1 MKKYDNFKDFYPYYL
16 SEHDHKY
23 TKLLHFIGTSIA
35 IFFYIRFFMTFDF
48 MFLFYSFLSGYGFA
62 WVAHFFVE
70 HNKPATFTYPFY
82 SFIGDHLMY
91 LEILKG
97 KHKIF

>member
-48 MFLFYSFLSGYGFA
+48 MFLLYSLLSGYGFA
-62 WVAHFFVE
+62 SVAHFFVE
-70 HNKPATFTYPFY
+70 NNKPATFTYPFY
-82 SFIGDHLMY
+82 SFIGDLLMY

>member
-1 MKKYDNFKDFYPYYL
+1 MKKYHDFKNFYPYYL
-16 SEHDHKY
+16 SEHKNKH
-23 TKLLHFIGTSIA
+23 TKLLHFVGTSIA
-35 IFFYIRFFMTFDF
+35 IFFYIRFFMTLDF
-48 MFLFYSFLSGYGFA
+48 MFLLYSLLSGYSFA

-82 SFIGDHLMY
+82 SFIGDHVMY
-91 LEILKG
+91 FEILRG

>member
-1 MKKYDNFKDFYPYYL
+1 MDKYDNFKEFYPYYL
-16 SEHDHKY
+16 SEHDNKH

-48 MFLFYSFLSGYGFA
+48 MFLLYSLLSGYGFA
-62 WVAHFFVE
+62 WVALFFVE

-82 SFIGDHLMY
+82 SFIGDHVMY
-91 LEILKG
+91 YEILRG